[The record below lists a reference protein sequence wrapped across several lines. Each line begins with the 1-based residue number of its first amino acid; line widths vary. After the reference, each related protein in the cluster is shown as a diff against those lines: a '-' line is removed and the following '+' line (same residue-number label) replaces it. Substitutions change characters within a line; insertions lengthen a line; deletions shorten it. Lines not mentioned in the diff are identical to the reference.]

1 MEGITSGVTEYVIV
15 GLTRGSV
22 IDSWLRAEQDVVK
35 PFSLR
40 SPRLITI
47 SPKLVL
53 RLQLGV
59 EARVGL
65 TIWDVSVL

>member
-22 IDSWLRAEQDVVK
+22 IDSRLGADQDVVE

-53 RLQLGV
+53 RLQLDV
-59 EARVGL
+59 KAKVSL
-65 TIWDVSVL
+65 TI

>member
-22 IDSWLRAEQDVVK
+22 IDSRLRAEQHVVK